1 MRSIV
6 QLEPDVH
13 HLLKS
18 YVPAPEE
25 DAYLDDLLAVAGRV
39 VAPVRIRA
47 APALVDPLSER
58 EVTVLRYL
66 CSHLTNQ
73 EIAAALFIS
82 LNTLKSHVRS
92 VYRKLGATSR
102 AEAIDAG
109 RQHGL
114 V

>member
-1 MRSIV
+1 VRSIV
-6 QLEPDVH
+6 HLGPDVH

-18 YVPAPEE
+18 YAPDPDE
-25 DAYLDDLLAVAGRV
+25 DAYLDHLLAVASRI
-39 VAPVRIRA
+39 VAPVRTRA
-47 APALVDPLSER
+47 ASALIDPLSER

-73 EIAAALFIS
+73 EIAAALYIS
-82 LNTLKSHVRS
+82 LNTLKSHVRT

-102 AEAIDAG
+102 AEAVDAG